1 MRTYVL
7 SAMFFIAYSSLVKT
21 GGSITSPFY
30 SQTVNKSEKKNVFD
44 VTVHRLSGDRV
55 VISWHVDEESD
66 QSRFEVMRR
75 QRGGI
80 FTSLASVEA
89 KSRDHNLTDY
99 SFVDINSFADSSF
112 YCVKETSASNVV
124 FFSTTRGIEGIAKD
138 R

>member
-1 MRTYVL
+1 MRTCVL

-21 GGSITSPFY
+21 GVSITSPFY

-55 VISWHVDEESD
+55 VISWHADEESD